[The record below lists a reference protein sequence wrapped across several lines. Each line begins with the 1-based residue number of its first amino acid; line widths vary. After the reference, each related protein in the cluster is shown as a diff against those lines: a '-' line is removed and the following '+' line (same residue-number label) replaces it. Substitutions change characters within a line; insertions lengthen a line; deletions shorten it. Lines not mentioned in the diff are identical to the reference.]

1 MNKYIEQEAV
11 ENIICDICE
20 RKLLYCPSRDI
31 TDCEPKE
38 KLKAIPAAEVV
49 SKAEYDKL
57 LTAAKAMHT
66 WIFLN
71 TVDEFEVYDEC
82 GLTDEMNA
90 LLGSMG
96 RFELKQEA
104 DDGPT
109 D

>member
-1 MNKYIEQEAV
+1 MKPKYIEQDR
-11 ENIICDICE
+11 ILDIMCWCCGGGRRYCDE
-20 RKLLYCPSRDI
+20 RRCTNWHAIKR
-31 TDCEPKE
+31 EPG
-38 KLKAIPAAEVV
+38 AEVI

-57 LTAAKAMHT
+57 LAAAKAMHT

-71 TVDEFEVYDEC
+71 TADEFEVYDEC

-96 RFELKQEA
+96 RFELKQGA
-104 DDGPT
+104 DDEHT

>member
-1 MNKYIEQEAV
+1 MAEYIDREEA
-11 ENIICDICE
+11 ID
-20 RKLLYCPSRDI
+20 KLTMLFPLLKKRTIKSI
-31 TDCEPKE
+31 
-38 KLKAIPAAEVV
+38 LKAVPTADVIA
-49 SKAEYDKL
+49 KTEYDKL
-57 LTAAKAMHT
+57 LAAAKAMHT

-104 DDGPT
+104 DDEHT